1 MGKIQCLLLKV
12 GGLYS
17 ASDAYATYSVLLS
30 HTDCCCCEPGHL
42 PGLLSFNA
50 AVRQRWLAWEVVSRN
65 YTVPGYSISENQA
78 DYVFNAHEYRKNYI
92 NFFVQVS
99 LSYHATLLFLSAVG
113 HDLHVHQITK
123 S

>member
-1 MGKIQCLLLKV
+1 MIHWNLVAL
-12 GGLYS
+12 
-17 ASDAYATYSVLLS
+17 TE
-30 HTDCCCCEPGHL
+30 CCCCEPGHL

-50 AVRQRWLAWEVVSRN
+50 AVRQRWLAWEVVSRE

-99 LSYHATLLFLSAVG
+99 VYIIQCLFLIAASYMIMFYIAAG
-113 HDLHVHQITK
+113 
-123 S
+123 